1 MLERA
6 AILIADSACHALV
19 RSVLQSAG
27 FDCASF
33 ADLTQ
38 MLRSL
43 RRDDYRLVIVD
54 VDAPGEDWRA
64 LIPQLRDQTASQS
77 LIIGVG
83 TRPDSASTA
92 LDAGADDFV
101 HAPLSRHELH
111 SRIQAAVRRANRDRP
126 PGRALALGPCR
137 LDGSALKLVSAKRQV
152 ALTAREAALASALFQ
167 RPGALV
173 SRRTLSRIW
182 EVEEDIAGRS
192 IEQHIYQLRRKLKL
206 CVGAA
211 LVLRS
216 VYGRGY
222 QLELAIPGDAEGS
235 SVVRTAADSLR
246 SEMAGAG
253 VSTLQPAF

>member
-33 ADLTQ
+33 VDLTQ

-43 RRDDYRLVIVD
+43 RRDDWRLVIVD

-111 SRIQAAVRRANRDRP
+111 SRIQAALRRADRDRP

-137 LDGSALKLVSAKRQV
+137 LDGAALKLVSARRQV
-152 ALTAREAALASALFQ
+152 AQAALASALFR